1 MLEATTRYKRIKSM
15 TITEM
20 AQEIIKLNFTDAYCK
35 SDCDNEDNCERE
47 HELECCVK
55 WLEETEEIK

>member
-1 MLEATTRYKRIKSM
+1 M

-20 AQEIIKLNFTDAYCK
+20 AQEIIKLGFTDAYCK
-35 SDCDNEDNCERE
+35 NDCVNEDECM

-55 WLEETEEIK
+55 WLEETEGRK

>member
-1 MLEATTRYKRIKSM
+1 M

-20 AQEIIKLNFTDAYCK
+20 AQEIIKLGFTEAYCK
-35 SDCDNEDNCERE
+35 SDCGNEDNYECK

-55 WLEETEEIK
+55 WLEETEGMK